1 MLQSGYKFD
10 VKERKVYP
18 PIPEDMY
25 QVELFDI
32 SMEVIDDKNDAGAKQ
47 TILKFQ
53 FVVLDAGEYRGRS
66 IWRNFVPVYL
76 WKADNS
82 KNALYQI
89 TKAIIQRELNESE
102 MENFDS
108 DYINK
113 LIGFQC
119 RVTTVNKNGKGKN
132 VDAIY
137 TNIDKFL
144 PKKELLD
151 GLTNEEKE
159 KAVVKPKEAISVT
172 HAPERTDE
180 IPIVG
185 LDEEEPSEA
194 GKLLTQVHF

>member
-32 SMEVIDDKNDAGAKQ
+32 SMEVVDDKNDAGAKQ

-66 IWRNFVPVYL
+66 IWRNFVPAYL

-132 VDAIY
+132 ADTLY

-144 PKKELLD
+144 PKKELLA

-172 HAPERTDE
+172 HAPEKTEE
-180 IPIVG
+180 IPIFG
-185 LDEEEPSEA
+185 LDEEELSEA
-194 GKLLTQVHF
+194 KNLLTRVPF